1 MVWSSQESNS
11 ALISMDQLTITT
23 SQRWE
28 FWPGA
33 LTWELPAL
41 SPWAHHPM
49 WVGQGSGPTQCLR
62 EGGPDKQSQV
72 ALQEEAAPG
81 EEGKSLF
88 YWLSPPPPC
97 TPVLLLVHGAHWCSP
112 IWWRLSLPPWPSR
125 SKAGLLKGS
134 STMDFWGQIL
144 LCCGGDIPGTTG
156 CLDASL
162 ASPNSVL
169 VETLL
174 LRLWEP
180 EMSTEIAISAVLN
193 QLCGF

>member
-49 WVGQGSGPTQCLR
+49 WVGQGSGPTDYLG

-72 ALQEEAAPG
+72 AVQEEEAPG

-97 TPVLLLVHGAHWCSP
+97 APVLLLVHGAHWCSP
-112 IWWRLSLPPWPSR
+112 LWWRLSPPHWPSR
-125 SKAGLLKGS
+125 SKAGWLQGS
-134 STMDFWGQIL
+134 STVDIWARSFFVV
-144 LCCGGDIPGTTG
+144 GGRPWHLRMFRCIPG
-156 CLDASL
+156 LS
-162 ASPNSVL
+162 
-169 VETLL
+169 
-174 LRLWEP
+174 
-180 EMSTEIAISAVLN
+180 
-193 QLCGF
+193 QLGAGSNPPPQVVRTRNVYRNCHKRRSKPTVWI